1 MADAAKQELRK
12 QLSELMKESE
22 WQKQHAQVLKMLG
35 ADAAVLTPVLLHC
48 QHTQLLRVSCSKT
61 ELMCVLCCTQAWQF
75 RQLESLTRLLRHVAA
90 VEARLEPSSHLSTAL
105 ATAQLCTDK
114 LEGLT
119 VGLGLDEGMAMLASI
134 VASCS
139 KLTTTT
145 DAICSQG
152 AGRQL
157 APGKPASLPC

>member
-22 WQKQHAQVLKMLG
+22 WQKQQAQVLKMLG
-35 ADAAVLTPVLLHC
+35 ADAAVLLHC
-48 QHTQLLRVSCSKT
+48 QHTQLLRISCSKT
-61 ELMCVLCCTQAWQF
+61 ELVCVLCCTQAWQF

-90 VEARLEPSSHLSTAL
+90 VEARLEPSSHLGTAL
-105 ATAQLCTDK
+105 ATTQLCTDK

-119 VGLGLDEGMAMLASI
+119 VGLDEGTAMLASI